1 MSKPSLRHLNE
12 LERLIN
18 LFINDNHNKLLS
30 SIMVQLLSTLKFQDI
45 DEIENIKKSS
55 FRELKNKINTK
66 QAELKRLKSILIKD
80 LCFEYDQEK
89 TPKAILMSE
98 DMLESYNEGVDIE
111 FNGHNYTY
119 NNIPIIISN
128 INSYKFLY

>member
-66 QAELKRLKSILIKD
+66 QAELNRLKSILIKD